1 MMLDYETILTGVEF
15 KVRQLI
21 NENISLKK
29 QIWRLTEEKENLQEE
44 LKNKTSEYNREK
56 EQNNIV
62 KLRNT
67 LIQKG
72 DSTEIKLR
80 INQMIRSI
88 DKCLDLLNRHE

>member
-1 MMLDYETILTGVEF
+1 MLDYETILTGVEF

>member
-1 MMLDYETILTGVEF
+1 MLDYETILTGVEF

-21 NENISLKK
+21 DENISLKE
-29 QIWRLTEEKENLQEE
+29 QIWQLTEEKENLQEE

-72 DSTEIKLR
+72 DSTEVKLR